1 MKRKRSD
8 NKFAFLL
15 PVGLG
20 IGTGIGALIHN
31 IGVGLAIGA
40 AIGTILSLI
49 GWYFSSEHTDEDPM
63 LRE

>member
-1 MKRKRSD
+1 MKQKRSE

-20 IGTGIGALIHN
+20 IGTGIGALVHN

-49 GWYFSSEHTDEDPM
+49 GWYFSSEPTDEDSI
-63 LRE
+63 LQE